1 MTTDEII
8 NEIRP
13 LLQNELQGI
22 ASITQAVPGMLE
34 VLPFGSSKG
43 DGVLKLLNHIGVS
56 PENTAAFG
64 DGENDIEMFQSVRYG
79 IAVDNAKP
87 LLKKAARYLTDSNAD
102 LGVAKA
108 LDIIITSRNEN
119 TDLLRED
126 IEKEYKELLYRL
138 QQYEAL
144 LQRNEAQLGSFIDL
158 NHQWNSQSQ
167 SEKDIITK
175 NINVIKKIFLLES
188 QLKNIN

>member
-1 MTTDEII
+1 
-8 NEIRP
+8 
-13 LLQNELQGI
+13 
-22 ASITQAVPGMLE
+22 
-34 VLPFGSSKG
+34 
-43 DGVLKLLNHIGVS
+43 
-56 PENTAAFG
+56 
-64 DGENDIEMFQSVRYG
+64 VRYG